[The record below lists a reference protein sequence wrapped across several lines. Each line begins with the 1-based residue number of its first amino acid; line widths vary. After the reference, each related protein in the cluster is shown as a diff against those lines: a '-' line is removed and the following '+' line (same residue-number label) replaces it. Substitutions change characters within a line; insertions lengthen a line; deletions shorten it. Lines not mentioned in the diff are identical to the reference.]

1 MPFDQFKSATFQ
13 IWLQIY
19 KEDNISYNSSQIR
32 QNPIFLIE

>member
-19 KEDNISYNSSQIR
+19 KEDNISYNS
-32 QNPIFLIE
+32 PLKKK